1 MDYNRADLRRR
12 LRIGNRS
19 AGTSVPA
26 SAPMKLMLRNVFL
39 AVCLAATVVPSA
51 LGQDASSPASPSGPD
66 GGVALFNGKDLS
78 GWIGRDDL
86 WSVEDGQIVGRTT
99 AEAPIK
105 QNTFLIYTERQPS
118 DFELTLQFK
127 IENTNS
133 GVQYRSKILDREK
146 FVVGGYQADIDFTN
160 RYSGILYE
168 EKGRGI
174 LAERGQR
181 VTITDQGKKQVK
193 RFAGARKLGNGIHPG
208 EWNDYRIVAKGNRLQ
223 HFINGTLTAEVLD
236 QQTEKAAGSGVIA
249 FQLHRGD
256 PMVVRFKN
264 IVLHPLD

>member
-1 MDYNRADLRRR
+1 MP
-12 LRIGNRS
+12 RS
-19 AGTSVPA
+19 LLFA
-26 SAPMKLMLRNVFL
+26 
-39 AVCLAATVVPSA
+39 AVCL
-51 LGQDASSPASPSGPD
+51 LGGFLLSLTPAFAQDKDQAASSSSSAESM
-66 GGVALFNGKDLS
+66 VLFNGKDLT

-86 WSVEDGQIVGRTT
+86 WSVGDGQIVGRTT
-99 AEAPIK
+99 AEDPIE
-105 QNTFLIYTERQPS
+105 QNTFLIYTGDLPS

-133 GVQYRSKILDREK
+133 GIQYRSKILDRDA

-174 LAERGQR
+174 LAERGQS
-181 VTITDQGKKQVK
+181 VTIGEDGEKTRKQ
-193 RFAGARKLGNGIHPG
+193 FANGRKLGNGIHPG
-208 EWNDYRIVAKGNRLQ
+208 QWNDYRIVAKGNRLQ
-223 HFINGTLTAEVLD
+223 HFINETMTAEVID
-236 QQTEKAAGSGVIA
+236 NQSEKAAENGVIA

-264 IVLHPLD
+264 IVLHPVN